1 MRTHRCGSGTSISF
15 APASLRKSAQAS
27 VDALKAG
34 LEKKMPV
41 KRRQRGAGN
50 AAFGDASVMEKLLRK
65 VVMQWPAG
73 NGKFDSLP
81 VVQVVPGD
89 ILFMRGG
96 DIVPADCYWLE
107 GDPCQVDEAG
117 GGLLGAGR
125 TWPKRLVDGA
135 ALTGESLPV
144 KVPRKD
150 DAGKPC
156 SGRQMWSGSIL
167 KVERGAVDAAINTSH
182 VDD

>member
-1 MRTHRCGSGTSISF
+1 MFLKQFTGPMQIMIECAALLCFLIHNWPDFTIIMVLLLTNGTLGF
-15 APASLRKSAQAS
+15 FEEKTAQAS

-41 KRRQRGAGN
+41 KR
-50 AAFGDASVMEKLLRK
+50 
-65 VVMQWPAG
+65 
-73 NGKFDSLP
+73 NGKFDSIP

-107 GDPCQVDEAG
+107 GDPCQVDEA
-117 GGLLGAGR
+117 
-125 TWPKRLVDGA
+125 

-150 DAGKPC
+150 DHGKQF

-167 KVERGAVDAAINTSH
+167 KVGECQAVVSHTGVNTMIGEAAKAIQDASGK
-182 VDD
+182 DDGFVR